1 MPEYRAKPG
10 QEDRHGEMTGAISVN
25 MVLAMLPVTIFSVFI
40 APNIFEN
47 MWLIAG
53 SSVLLAIV
61 LSLAFFPV
69 SRWVW
74 AHLSAFMDGDLFNRH
89 GHGQ

>member
-25 MVLAMLPVTIFSVFI
+25 MVLSMLPVTIFSVFI
-40 APNIFEN
+40 APNLFED

-53 SSVLLAIV
+53 SSVVLAVV
-61 LSLAFFPV
+61 LTLAFFPV
-69 SRWVW
+69 SRWIW
-74 AHLSAFMDGDLFNRH
+74 AHISEFMESDAFNQR
-89 GHGQ
+89 GQ